1 VPDVATPI
9 ELACSLQE
17 ARSLLAETAALGCFP
32 GVTRAAAAGQRARF
46 QHTIELPLLGPRTQ
60 AVEVAVEQTHASERT
75 AHVIFAAS
83 GALVSVSG
91 CWTLEEGDGR
101 VDARLTAGYQVAEEV
116 VGQAVDELRSRSPL
130 PIRTDADAIL
140 RRAVKDFFDAYFAGA
155 LAEYRDRVRGLVA
168 GRP

>member
-17 ARSLLAETAALGCFP
+17 ARSLLSETAALGCFP
-32 GVTRAAAAGQRARF
+32 GVTRAPADGQRARF
-46 QHTIELPLLGPRTQ
+46 EQTIELPVLGRRTQ
-60 AVEVAVEQTHASERT
+60 ALEISVEQTHASERT
-75 AHVIFAAS
+75 AHVIFVAS

-91 CWTLEEGDGR
+91 CWTLEEGEGH
-101 VDARLTAGYQVAEEV
+101 VDARLTAGYQVAAEV

-140 RRAVKDFFDAYFAGA
+140 KRAVDDVFDAYFAGA

-168 GRP
+168 PHA